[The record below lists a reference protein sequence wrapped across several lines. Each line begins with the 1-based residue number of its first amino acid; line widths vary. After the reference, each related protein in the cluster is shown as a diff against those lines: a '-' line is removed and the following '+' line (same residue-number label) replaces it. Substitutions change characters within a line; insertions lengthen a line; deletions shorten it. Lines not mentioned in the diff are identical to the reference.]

1 MPASGVKHLVLWA
14 GLNPALCACPVAPMR
29 RMGASSEN
37 LSKYCAFYEDHPG
50 GGPCPLLDRK
60 EDLGNTL

>member
-1 MPASGVKHLVLWA
+1 
-14 GLNPALCACPVAPMR
+14 MR
-29 RMGASSEN
+29 LMGASSEN

-60 EDLGNTL
+60 GDLGNSPFRSADEAPGIYAPRKSNG